1 MFSRVTC
8 IVITIATRLHC
19 LLLLLFSWVLVT
31 RVWQYKDVVTSLVL
45 LLVRNNGQ
53 EAAAQPPVSSPQHIV
68 HCPCCGSLIACC
80 PAQSS
85 HSPEYGRMSAFY
97 QTKQSRSLA
106 WPGWAGWATL
116 PLLNPTKPTYPASHC
131 ARPWFLWKIWNN
143 SNKRVVHVSSVE
155 KGEDK
160 VPWLHNTCVQSIQIE
175 LSKNNFISTVW
186 WFSRTEQQLLL
197 KIILW

>member
-1 MFSRVTC
+1 M
-8 IVITIATRLHC
+8 HC
-19 LLLLLFSWVLVT
+19 LLLPLFSCVLVT

-45 LLVRNNGQ
+45 LLVRNNAQ

-68 HCPCCGSLIACC
+68 HCPCCGSLVACC
-80 PAQSS
+80 PATLQSTGECQPS
-85 HSPEYGRMSAFY
+85 IKLNKAG
-97 QTKQSRSLA
+97 A

-160 VPWLHNTCVQSIQIE
+160 VPWLHNTCVQSIQIK
-175 LSKNNFISTVW
+175 LNKNNFISTVW
-186 WFSRTEQQLLL
+186 WFCKL
-197 KIILW
+197 ILW